1 MQNICRNAKYKTKE
15 NDYQK
20 TKELKILKFLTKEY
34 HKQIYIFAKI
44 VEKSSGLLLD
54 NEVVTCNG
62 NEGKQEY
69 EPNEKMK
76 IVQGL
81 KSSYGGGIYVIVGE

>member
-1 MQNICRNAKYKTKE
+1 M
-15 NDYQK
+15 
-20 TKELKILKFLTKEY
+20 
-34 HKQIYIFAKI
+34 
-44 VEKSSGLLLD
+44 EKSSGLLLD